1 MYRKRILSLSLCAV
15 FVFSC
20 LNCGK
25 ADENVS
31 AEQVIQN
38 LHAFTKLYGYV
49 KYFHPSDEAADLDWD
64 KFAVYGAAKV
74 KQARNI
80 KELLTVLEDLFYP
93 IAPTMEIF
101 AEDKKPEDYMPFLPN
116 DLSGLKEV
124 SWQHLGVGF
133 GSVNSIYK
141 SLRLNKEN
149 KLTVGNMNNLANIGQ
164 SVDAGPLQGKK
175 MRFQASVKVEEEKWN
190 DRAQLWIRADRKGGR
205 RGFFDNMYDRP
216 IRKKEWGSYH
226 IEGTVDEDA
235 ERIVFGCLVFG
246 EGKVWVDDFQLFAEE
261 SGDWESV
268 SINNFGFEQGQSGET
283 PQGWNVA
290 ADGFQCAVSTDDK
303 TEGEKSLFIQIKTTV
318 ISNELFTHHPKA
330 GEFVEKPLSS
340 GLSCIIPLVLYSNE
354 QGTLGKREG
363 YSLDT
368 LYKAWEE
375 WNWYELTADDED
387 IRLGDVVIAW
397 NVFQHFYPYFGEV
410 KVDWDLELTTALKN
424 AREDKDTKDF
434 YYTLCQMVAALKDGH
449 GNVYYQ
455 DLDRAGLPFQVEWVE
470 GQVVIT
476 ASQEPENFK
485 IGDIIVSVD
494 GLSAEQILLDSEKYI
509 SGSPQWKRFRS
520 QSMFAEGP
528 EGSKVTLE
536 IKRGEE
542 MLEEEAIRSNQQRRE
557 LSDKPKIRELE
568 EGIFYVDLNTAGMK
582 EINDKIQ
589 ELAEAKGVVFD
600 LRGYPNGNHMVINH
614 LLAEKDASMAWMKV
628 PMIIYPDQENIS
640 EYREVGW
647 GLSPLKPKIEGK
659 VVFLTDGRA
668 ISYAESFM
676 SFIEH
681 YKLAEIVGQPTAG
694 TNGNVNPF
702 VLPGGFTV
710 VWTGMKVVKHDGSQH
725 HLIGIQPTIPVNRTI
740 QGIRE
745 GRDEF
750 LEKAIEVIKQ
760 Q

>member
-1 MYRKRILSLSLCAV
+1 MNRIRILYLSLCAV

-20 LNCGK
+20 LNCGRS
-25 ADENVS
+25 AEDFS

-38 LHAFTKLYGYV
+38 LRTFTKLYGYV
-49 KYFHPSDEAADLDWD
+49 KYFHPSDEATELDWD
-64 KFAVYGAAKV
+64 KFAVYGAAEV
-74 KQARNI
+74 KEARDKN
-80 KELLTVLEDLFYP
+80 ELLKVLEDLFYP
-93 IAPTMEIF
+93 LAPTIEIF
-101 AEDKKPEDYMPFLPN
+101 PKDEKPEDYTSFSPD

-133 GSVNSIYK
+133 GSVNSVYK

-149 KLTVGNMNNLANIGQ
+149 KLTIGNMNNLVNIVQ
-164 SVDAGPLQGKK
+164 SVDAGPLQGKQ
-175 MRFQASVKVEEEKWN
+175 MRFQASVKVETVKWK
-190 DRAQLWIRADRKGGR
+190 DRAQLWIRVDRKSGEP
-205 RGFFDNMYDRP
+205 GFFNNMYDRP
-216 IRKKEWGSYH
+216 IRGKEWDTYY

-246 EGKVWVDDFQLFAEE
+246 EGKVWIDDFKLFAGE
-261 SGDWESV
+261 SGDWEPI
-268 SINNFGFEQGQSGET
+268 SINNPGFEEGPSGES
-283 PQGWNVA
+283 PQGWNAA

-303 TEGEKSLFIQIKTTV
+303 TEGKNALFIQIKTAV
-318 ISNELFTHHPKA
+318 ISDELFAHHPKA
-330 GEFVEKPLSS
+330 GEFVEKLLGS
-340 GLSCIIPLVLYSNE
+340 GLSCIIPLVLYSDD

-363 YSLDT
+363 YSFNS

-375 WNWYELTADDED
+375 WNWDDLNADDENV
-387 IRLGDVVIAW
+387 RLGDIIIVW
-397 NVFQHFYPYFGEV
+397 NVFQHFYPYFKEV

-424 AREDKDTKDF
+424 ALEDTSTDDF

-449 GNVYYQ
+449 GNVYYSG
-455 DLDRAGLPFQVEWVE
+455 LERAGLPFQVEWVE
-470 GQVVIT
+470 DQIVVT
-476 ASQEPENFK
+476 SSQEPESFMV
-485 IGDIIVSVD
+485 GDIIVLVD
-494 GLSAEQILLDSEKYI
+494 GVAAEQLILDSEQYI

-520 QSMFAEGP
+520 QSMFASGP
-528 EGSKVTLE
+528 NGSKVTLQ
-536 IKRGEE
+536 IKRGDEI
-542 MLEEEAIRSNQQRRE
+542 LEKEAVRSYEQRRE
-557 LSDKPKIRELE
+557 LSDKPKIRQLE
-568 EGIFYVDLNTAGMK
+568 KGIFYVDLNSASMK

-589 ELAEAKGVVFD
+589 ELADARGVVFD

-614 LLAEKDASMAWMKV
+614 LLTEKDTSMAWMKV
-628 PMIIYPDQENIS
+628 PMIIYPDQENIP

-647 GLSPLKPKIEGK
+647 GLSPLKPRIKGK

-725 HLIGIQPTIPVNRTI
+725 HLIGILPTIPMTRTI

-750 LEKAIEVIKQ
+750 LEKAVEVIKQ